1 MDELVIKFCGQYPE
15 NFIKIDVSSN
25 PNYVFTND
33 PLYDPISLYDW
44 ENNTVTVNSFA
55 ECEHY
60 VLGGWDYDYIVETEY
75 FLQNTFFGLF
85 ILLGSIFWYF
95 NYKKNAKIEK

>member
-15 NFIKIDVSSN
+15 DYVKNEITNN
-25 PNYVFTND
+25 PNFVFKND
-33 PLYDPISLYDW
+33 PFYDSVKLYDW
-44 ENNTVTVNSFA
+44 ENNAVFVNSFI

-75 FLQNTFFGLF
+75 LLQNTFFGLF
-85 ILLGSIFWYF
+85 VFLGLAFWSFY
-95 NYKKNAKIEK
+95 YKKMKKIEK